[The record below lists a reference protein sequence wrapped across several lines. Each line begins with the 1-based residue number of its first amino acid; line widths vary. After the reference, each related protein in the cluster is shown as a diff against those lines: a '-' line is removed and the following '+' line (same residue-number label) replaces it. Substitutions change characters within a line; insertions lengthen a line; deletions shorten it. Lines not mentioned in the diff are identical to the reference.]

1 MNRFRSL
8 SCSVW
13 IIPCSLLLAL
23 LAVATVGCGTRAQE
37 WTTGAAKQAD
47 EMSEVKEIPFVPTQ
61 AKVGVGKSSQRLDHD
76 GVQGAVAGPAV
87 AFFRTKEKIAF
98 EIQIPHAMNLYKALN
113 GYGPKSHEQ
122 FMKDI
127 IKTNQIELPQLP
139 PGQRYQFD
147 VEKQELWVF
156 SDESQ

>member
-1 MNRFRSL
+1 MNQPITPFRSL

-23 LAVATVGCGTRAQE
+23 LTVATVGCGTRAQQ
-37 WTTGAAKQAD
+37 QAD

-87 AFFRTKEKIAF
+87 TFFRTKEKIAF

-127 IKTNQIELPQLP
+127 IKTNQIELPQVP
-139 PGQRYQFD
+139 PGQHYQCD

-156 SDESQ
+156 PDESQ

>member
-1 MNRFRSL
+1 MNRSNTRFRSL

-13 IIPCSLLLAL
+13 IIPCSLLLAFF
-23 LAVATVGCGTRAQE
+23 AVATVGCGTSAQQQ
-37 WTTGAAKQAD
+37 TD
-47 EMSEVKEIPFVPTQ
+47 EMSEVKELPFVPTQ

-76 GVQGAVAGPAV
+76 GIQGAVAGPAA

-156 SDESQ
+156 PDESQ